1 MLNFIHIAPFS
12 VTPRQSPPRPST
24 SSFPITFCWDSP
36 TSLCAVAAASALWLR
51 FMKTAP
57 CSRTPRAPPPICR
70 FVCRMREKAGQLGTL
85 QLTDRDVR
93 ETTATQTFALL
104 NLQAF
109 AQLNLQTFALL
120 NFASQVGPGHQPL
133 RRGELS
139 FRFPGVISVS
149 LMKFFGPSSRFGS
162 MRIFLFKNAVFLI
175 S

>member
-1 MLNFIHIAPFS
+1 
-12 VTPRQSPPRPST
+12 
-24 SSFPITFCWDSP
+24 
-36 TSLCAVAAASALWLR
+36 
-51 FMKTAP
+51 
-57 CSRTPRAPPPICR
+57 
-70 FVCRMREKAGQLGTL
+70 MREKAGQLGTL

-104 NLQAF
+104 NLQ
-109 AQLNLQTFALL
+109 TFALL

-133 RRGELS
+133 RHGELN

>member
-1 MLNFIHIAPFS
+1 
-12 VTPRQSPPRPST
+12 
-24 SSFPITFCWDSP
+24 
-36 TSLCAVAAASALWLR
+36 
-51 FMKTAP
+51 
-57 CSRTPRAPPPICR
+57 
-70 FVCRMREKAGQLGTL
+70 MREKAGQLGTL

-104 NLQAF
+104 NLQTFALLNLQTF

-120 NFASQVGPGHQPL
+120 NLQTFALLSFASQVGPGRQPL
-133 RRGELS
+133 RHGELN

-149 LMKFFGPSSRFGS
+149 LMKYFGPSSRFGS

>member
-1 MLNFIHIAPFS
+1 
-12 VTPRQSPPRPST
+12 
-24 SSFPITFCWDSP
+24 
-36 TSLCAVAAASALWLR
+36 
-51 FMKTAP
+51 
-57 CSRTPRAPPPICR
+57 
-70 FVCRMREKAGQLGTL
+70 MREKAGQLGTL

-104 NLQAF
+104 NLQTF

-120 NFASQVGPGHQPL
+120 SFASQVGPGRQPL
-133 RRGELS
+133 RHGELN

-149 LMKFFGPSSRFGS
+149 LMKYFGPSSRFGS

>member
-1 MLNFIHIAPFS
+1 
-12 VTPRQSPPRPST
+12 
-24 SSFPITFCWDSP
+24 
-36 TSLCAVAAASALWLR
+36 
-51 FMKTAP
+51 
-57 CSRTPRAPPPICR
+57 
-70 FVCRMREKAGQLGTL
+70 MREKAGQLGTL

-133 RRGELS
+133 RHGELN